1 VNLELI
7 PDNDSRLH
15 SRAEILNTHTWLEFK
30 ETVTA
35 MFTLMHAHDGIGL
48 AAPQVGIMKRLFI
61 MWNAG
66 SSTMYVCVNPKVIK
80 VGKETKVK
88 DEGCLSYP
96 GQSVLVER
104 PTEVRV
110 QYQNARGTTVTKKLR
125 GTMARCFM
133 HELDHLNGVV
143 MADVGTI
150 VPE

>member
-1 VNLELI
+1 MNLELI
-7 PDNDSRLH
+7 PDDDPRLH
-15 SRAEILNTHTWLEFK
+15 SKAETFNLHQWPEFK
-30 ETVTA
+30 DTVDA
-35 MFTLMHAHDGIGL
+35 MFTLMHAHKGIGL

-61 MWNAG
+61 MWNDD

-80 VGKETKVK
+80 AGKETKVR

-110 QYQNARGTTVTKKLR
+110 RYQNARGTIITKKLR

-143 MADVGTI
+143 MADVGTM
-150 VPE
+150 VV